1 MRGCLSLPF
10 RLLLLVLLIGA
21 GFLAWSYRDEIRRR
35 IHGWTAE
42 PAVTAASEGKAEDG
56 DPAVARRKVN
66 QLTARDSV
74 VLTASEVAIL
84 IAEQANSTVPG
95 AVDSIR
101 VTLARDEVQVRGLA
115 DTRPLKPGLAAM
127 VLRDREWVEAAGRL
141 SYRRSG
147 IAEWEISRV
156 RVRGIPVPRSVVEN
170 YLRQLS
176 GSAPPRVVEL
186 PLPAQITGLR
196 TGNTG
201 VVLYGG
207 RRGT

>member
-10 RLLLLVLLIGA
+10 RLLALALFIAA
-21 GFLAWSYRDEIRRR
+21 GVLAWTYRDEIRRR
-35 IHGWTAE
+35 VHGWTAE
-42 PAVTAASEGKAEDG
+42 PEGSAAEGKAEDS
-56 DPAVARRKVN
+56 DPAEARRKVA
-66 QLTARDSV
+66 QLGARDSV
-74 VLTASEVAIL
+74 VLTASEVAAL
-84 IAEQANSTVPG
+84 IAAETNARAPR

-101 VTLARDEVQVRGLA
+101 VHLAHDEVEVRGLA

-127 VLRDREWVEAAGRL
+127 VLRDREWIEAAGRL
-141 SYRRSG
+141 TYRRNG
-147 IAEWEISRV
+147 VAEWEITRV

-170 YLRQLS
+170 FLRQLS

-186 PLPAQITGLR
+186 PVPSQVTGLR
-196 TGNTG
+196 TGAPG

>member
-1 MRGCLSLPF
+1 MRGCLTLPF
-10 RLLLLVLLIGA
+10 RLLLLALLVAAAI
-21 GFLAWSYRDEIRRR
+21 LAWTYRDEIRRR

-42 PAVTAASEGKAEDG
+42 PRATTAEGRAEDAN
-56 DPAVARRKVN
+56 PAQARRKVA
-66 QLTARDSV
+66 QLGAGRDSTILTA
-74 VLTASEVAIL
+74 AEVAAL
-84 IAEQANSTVPG
+84 ISSEANARVPR

-101 VTLARDEVQVRGLA
+101 VSLGHDEVLVRGLA

-127 VLRDREWVEAAGRL
+127 VLRDREWVDAAGRL
-141 SYRRSG
+141 TYRRSG
-147 IAEWEISRV
+147 MAEWEITRV

-186 PLPAQITGLR
+186 PLPGQVTGLR
-196 TGNTG
+196 TGATG

-207 RRGT
+207 RRGS

>member
-10 RLLLLVLLIGA
+10 RLLALALFIAA
-21 GFLAWSYRDEIRRR
+21 GVLAWTYRDEIRRR

-42 PAVTAASEGKAEDG
+42 PDASAADGTAEAS
-56 DPAVARRKVN
+56 DPAEARRKVA
-66 QLTARDSV
+66 QLGSRDSV
-74 VLTASEVAIL
+74 VLTASEVAAL
-84 IAEQANSTVPG
+84 IAAETNARVPG

-101 VTLARDEVQVRGLA
+101 VHLGHDEVEVRGLA

-127 VLRDREWVEAAGRL
+127 VLRDREWIETAGRL
-141 SYRRSG
+141 TYRRNRV
-147 IAEWEISRV
+147 AEWEISRV

-170 YLRQLS
+170 FLRQLS

-186 PLPAQITGLR
+186 PLPSQVTGLR
-196 TGNTG
+196 TGATG

-207 RRGT
+207 RRGA